1 MKKLGRILCLA
12 ALVVTMTASICFGA
26 ESLKIVEAYPED
38 GQKNTTIEN
47 MCVKLW
53 FNHEMGNEDTVKAN
67 EKCFTLTDAEGTAV
81 PIKVF
86 YHPDDTTQ
94 VLVLADTTKKLDI
107 KDNTEYTLTVSAD
120 LMDNDGHTLG
130 KDAKYSF
137 TTLNASRNNTVYMIM
152 MFVMF
157 GGMFFFT
164 SRQMKKAQ
172 AEQNKENQQVKEEP
186 FNPYKEAKKTGKT
199 VEEVIAAHEKEMAKK
214 AAKDARK
221 AARHKHED
229 DDDEFE
235 EIEDNGN
242 YKVKGPRPIS
252 ASGSTFITGRK
263 AEAEA
268 RKAEEERLAKRRA
281 ANAKKKKKK

>member
-12 ALVVTMTASICFGA
+12 ALVVTMTASVCFGA
-26 ESLKIVEAYPED
+26 ETLKIVEAYPED

-53 FNHEMGNEDTVKAN
+53 FNHEMGNEETVKEN
-67 EKCFTLTDAEGTAV
+67 EACFKLTDDEGKAV
-81 PIKVF
+81 PIRVF
-86 YHPDDTTQ
+86 YHPDDTKQ
-94 VLVLADTTKKLDI
+94 VLVLADTTKRLDI
-107 KDNTEYTLTVSAD
+107 KDNTEYTLTVSAE
-120 LMDNDGHTLG
+120 LMDNEGYTLG
-130 KDAKYSF
+130 QDAKYSF

-164 SRQMKKAQ
+164 SRQMKKQQ
-172 AEQNKENQQVKEEP
+172 AEQQNDKQQAKEEP

-214 AAKDARK
+214 AAKEAKK
-221 AARHKHED
+221 AARHHDD

-235 EIEDNGN
+235 EIETNGN
-242 YKVKGPRPIS
+242 HKVKGPRPIS
-252 ASGSTFITGRK
+252 AAGSTYITGRK

-268 RKAEEERLAKRRA
+268 RAAEEERLAKRRA

>member
-12 ALVVTMTASICFGA
+12 ALVVTMTASVCFGA
-26 ESLKIVEAYPED
+26 QSLEIVEAYPED

-53 FNHEMGNEDTVKAN
+53 FNHEMGDKESVKAN
-67 EKCFTLTDAEGTAV
+67 ADCFKLTDNEGTEV
-81 PIKVF
+81 PIRVF
-86 YHPDDTTQ
+86 YHPDDSKE
-94 VLVLADTTKKLDI
+94 VLVLADTTQNLNI
-107 KDNTEYTLTVSAD
+107 KDNTEYTLTVSGEVK
-120 LMDNDGHTLG
+120 DNDGNTLG
-130 KDAKYSF
+130 QDQTFSF
-137 TTLNASRNNTVYMIM
+137 TTLNASRNNKVYMIM
-152 MFVMF
+152 MVIMF

-164 SRQMKKAQ
+164 SHQMKKQ
-172 AEQNKENQQVKEEP
+172 QKQQQDQQQVKEEP

-214 AAKDARK
+214 AAKDAKK
-221 AARHKHED
+221 ASRHKDDD
-229 DDDEFE
+229 DDDEYE
-235 EIEDNGN
+235 EIEENGN
-242 YKVKGPRPIS
+242 YRVKGPRPIS
-252 ASGSTFITGRK
+252 ASGSTYITGRK

>member
-26 ESLKIVEAYPED
+26 ENLKIVEAYPED

-53 FNHEMGNEDTVKAN
+53 FNHEMGDKETIKAN
-67 EKCFTLTDAEGTAV
+67 EKCFTLTDADGKEV
-81 PIKVF
+81 PIRVF

-94 VLVLADTTKKLDI
+94 VLVLADTTKRLEI
-107 KDNTEYTLTVSAD
+107 KDNTEYTLTVSAG

-130 KDAKYSF
+130 KDAQYSF

-152 MFVMF
+152 MFAMF
-157 GGMFFFT
+157 GAMFFFT
-164 SRQMKKAQ
+164 HRQMKKAQ
-172 AEQNKENQQVKEEP
+172 AEQNGENQQVKEEP
-186 FNPYKEAKKTGKT
+186 FNPYKEAKKTGKS
-199 VEEVIAAHEKEMAKK
+199 VAEVIAAHEKEMAKK
-214 AAKDARK
+214 AAKDAKK
-221 AARHKHED
+221 AARQ
-229 DDDEFE
+229 DDDEDEYE

-242 YKVKGPRPIS
+242 YRVKGPRPIS
-252 ASGSTFITGRK
+252 ASGSTYITGRK

-268 RKAEEERLAKRRA
+268 RAAEEERLAKRRA

>member
-12 ALVVTMTASICFGA
+12 TLIVTLTASICFGA
-26 ESLKIVEAYPED
+26 EGLQIVEAYPED

-53 FNHEMGNEDTVKAN
+53 FNHEMGDKESVKAN
-67 EKCFTLTDAEGTAV
+67 KDCFKLTDDEGKEI
-81 PIKVF
+81 PIRVF
-86 YHPDDTTQ
+86 YHPDDTKQ

-107 KDNTEYTLTVSAD
+107 KDNTEYTMTVSAD
-120 LMDNDGHTLG
+120 LIDNDGHKLG
-130 KDAKYSF
+130 QDAKYTF
-137 TTLNASRNNTVYMIM
+137 TTLNQGRNNAIYMVM

-164 SRQMKKAQ
+164 SRQMKKQ
-172 AEQNKENQQVKEEP
+172 QEGEQKERQVKEEA
-186 FNPYKEAKKTGKT
+186 FNPYKEAKRTGKS
-199 VEEVIAAHEKEMAKK
+199 VQEVIAAHEKEQAKK
-214 AAKDARK
+214 AAKQAKK
-221 AARHKHED
+221 AAKNAVDED
-229 DDDEFE
+229 EYE

-242 YKVKGPRPIS
+242 YRVKGPRPIS

-268 RKAEEERLAKRRA
+268 RKAEEERLARRRA
-281 ANAKKKKKK
+281 ANAKGKKKK

>member
-26 ESLKIVEAYPED
+26 ENLKIVEAYPED

-53 FNHEMGNEDTVKAN
+53 FNHEMGDKETIKAN
-67 EKCFTLTDAEGTAV
+67 EKCFTLTDADGKEV
-81 PIKVF
+81 PIRVF

-94 VLVLADTTKKLDI
+94 VLVLADTTKRLEI
-107 KDNTEYTLTVSAD
+107 KDNTEYTLTVSAG

-130 KDAKYSF
+130 KDAQYSF

-152 MFVMF
+152 MFAMF
-157 GGMFFFT
+157 GAMFFFT
-164 SRQMKKAQ
+164 HRQMKKQ
-172 AEQNKENQQVKEEP
+172 QEEQNSGNKQEKEEA
-186 FNPYKEAKKTGKT
+186 FNPYKEAKKTGKS
-199 VEEVIAAHEKEMAKK
+199 VAEVIAAHEKEMEKK
-214 AAKDARK
+214 AAKEAKK
-221 AARHKHED
+221 AARHKEED
-229 DDDEFE
+229 EDEFE

-252 ASGSTFITGRK
+252 ATGSTFITGRK